1 MTYGLTATTY
11 GRGGGGRHHDSA
23 LLHNVLAAAGLTAP
37 HTGQPWS
44 EPMLAGLAG
53 GIGFMYA
60 VFEYEGHLPVVTVVA
75 RHHPEPFIA
84 AAVRRVRARANTA
97 STGSAKK
104 ALASLHA
111 AVDSGHTPICTVAG
125 SRLPWHPERS
135 ELSSQD
141 PHEIAVIA
149 LPGRRATVDDGGLH
163 ELPAEDLLAAWSGYR
178 KGKHALLTVLGPGD
192 PPDLPAAVA
201 DAVATTCAHLT
212 GPVLGTSFDV
222 NFGFSGARR
231 LAVQLA
237 AEGKSGWAVRFADPA
252 AMAAARSRL
261 AACLTSEYG
270 APGAL
275 RPLYADF
282 LAEAGEAVGQPS
294 YVEAAGLFRESG
306 ALWAAV
312 AEGAE
317 ADPLP
322 SLAERVNAAVD
333 LEERAT
339 AILS

>member
-1 MTYGLTATTY
+1 MTY
-11 GRGGGGRHHDSA
+11 GRGGGGRHHDSG
-23 LLHNVLAAAGLTAP
+23 LLHNVLRAAGLTAP
-37 HTGQPWS
+37 HTGKAWS

-60 VFEYEGHLPVVTVVA
+60 VFEYAGHLPVVTVVA

-84 AAVRRVRARANTA
+84 AAVRRVHARVNTA

-111 AVDSGHTPICTVAG
+111 AVDSAHTPICTVAG
-125 SRLPWHPERS
+125 SRLPWRQKRD

-141 PHEIAVIA
+141 PHEIAVVA
-149 LPGRRATVDDGGLH
+149 LGGRGATVDDGGLH
-163 ELPAEDLLAAWSGYR
+163 VLPAEDLMAAWSGLR

-192 PPDLPAAVA
+192 PPDLAAVVA

-212 GPVLGTSFDV
+212 GPVLGNSFDV

-231 LAVQLA
+231 LAAQLG

-252 AMAAARSRL
+252 AMAAVRSRL
-261 AACLTSEYG
+261 AVCLTLEYG
-270 APGAL
+270 APGAM

-282 LAEAGEAVGQPS
+282 LTEAGEAVGQPS

-322 SLAERVNAAVD
+322 SLAEKVAAAVD
-333 LEERAT
+333 LEERAV